1 MKIESI
7 ILRNFRCF
15 ADSPVTVELAE
26 DLTAL
31 VGANGSGKTAL
42 LTALTRLFGTTQN
55 MRTIRH
61 SDFHVPPGGATDDP
75 SSVDLSIEVVL
86 IFPELSGGAE
96 TSNSVAPAFNH
107 MIVDSPGGDP
117 FCRLRLEARWTDD
130 GTIEGHVEQD
140 LYWLLTVE
148 DPVPDNKKQRVTP
161 NDRGRIQVHYI
172 PANRDPAPEFRSAAR
187 NSAGRLV
194 RAISWVQ
201 GTRDA
206 VQTASEKIR
215 DTLGSEQAVSVINGL
230 LQRRW
235 DELRDDYASANTI
248 LRFGGSGFEEII
260 RDVGVVFSE
269 TDGSEGDLSGLSEG
283 QQSLFY
289 MALVAAVFDVERQVV
304 GLSPS
309 GKTSDANQSGTTVD
323 QESSVAN
330 AIGTSGFL
338 TDRFKLIPD
347 LIVFALEEPENHL
360 APHYLA
366 RIIGLLRSLT
376 ETGRAQAVFSSH
388 SPSVLR
394 RVSPEEIRHLRL
406 DSATHISIVKKI
418 TLPEPTDDS
427 SKFVREAVV
436 TYPELYFG
444 KFVILAE
451 GPSEEVVLPKLAA
464 ALDLPIDRSF
474 VCVVPL
480 GGRHVNHLWRLLTD
494 LEIPYA
500 TLLDLDAGRQ
510 TGGWARIKY
519 VCDQLLRIGIDQ
531 SELLEFEYD
540 SHAHYMSKE
549 DLDNLHKQPF
559 GEFSDLLAW
568 VRHLEKFGVFFSRPL
583 DFDLHMLRRFP
594 DAYKNIEAGYGP
606 AIPAEDSPEWE
617 PYVRRAIEVAVGNDE
632 TVIEQYMKGSRE
644 WKELFPWYRYLFTS
658 RSKPA
663 THIQALAELGHGELK
678 ENAPPPLLR
687 LLDRCKI
694 AISQWPKNDGALE

>member
-1 MKIESI
+1 MKITSI
-7 ILRNFRCF
+7 TLRNFRCF
-15 ADSPVTVELAE
+15 GDSPATVELDE
-26 DLTAL
+26 DITAL

-55 MRTIRH
+55 LRTIRR
-61 SDFHVPPGGATDDP
+61 SDFHVPPGSAINDP
-75 SSVDLSIEVVL
+75 SAVELSIEVVL
-86 IFPELSGGAE
+86 MFPELSGGAE
-96 TSNSVAPAFNH
+96 ASNSVAPAFNH
-107 MIVDSPGGDP
+107 MIVDSPGGGP
-117 FCRLRLEARWTDD
+117 FCRLRLEARWIDD
-130 GTIEGHVEQD
+130 GTIEGHVDQD
-140 LYWLLTVE
+140 LYWILTAE
-148 DPVPDNKKQRVTP
+148 EPVPDDKKQRVTP

-187 NSAGRLV
+187 NSVGRLV

-201 GTRDA
+201 GTRDT
-206 VQTASEKIR
+206 VQTASETIR
-215 DTLGSEQAVSVINGL
+215 DTLGSEQAVNVINRL
-230 LQRRW
+230 LQGRW
-235 DELRDDYASANTI
+235 DELKDDYASASTV

-269 TDGSEGDLSGLSEG
+269 ADGSENDLSGLSEG

-289 MALVAAVFDVERQVV
+289 MALVAAVFDAERQVA
-304 GLSPS
+304 GLSPT
-309 GKTSDANQSGTTVD
+309 GKKSDTNQGGTIGD
-323 QESSVAN
+323 EESPGPEEL
-330 AIGTSGFL
+330 GTSGFL
-338 TDRFKLIPD
+338 ADRFGLIPD

-376 ETGRAQAVFSSH
+376 ETGRAQAMFSSH

-406 DSATHISIVKKI
+406 ETATNISIVKRV
-418 TLPEPTDDS
+418 TLPDSTEES

-436 TYPELYFG
+436 AYPELYFG

-451 GPSEEVVLPKLAA
+451 GPSEEVVLPKIAS

-480 GGRHVNHLWRLLTD
+480 GGRHVNHFWRLLTD

-540 SHAHYMSKE
+540 GQFHKISKE
-549 DLDNLHKQPF
+549 DLEHLHKKPF
-559 GEFSDLLAW
+559 TGFSELGPW
-568 VRHLEKFGVFFSRPL
+568 MSHLEKFHVFFSRPL
-583 DFDLHMLRRFP
+583 DFDLLMLSRFP
-594 DAYKNIEAGYGP
+594 NAYKNIATGDGP
-606 AIPAEDSPEWE
+606 TIPSEDSPEWE
-617 PYVRRAIEVAVGNDE
+617 SYIRRAIGVAVGSDD
-632 TVIEQYMKGSRE
+632 TVVDLYMKSSRE

-663 THIQALAELGHGELK
+663 THIQALAELGHGEIK
-678 ENAPPPLLR
+678 ENAPLPLLR
-687 LLDRCKI
+687 LLDRCQE
-694 AISQWPKNDGALE
+694 AVSQ